1 MITAEKRN
9 EILEKYLTPY
19 EVISTKL
26 QGLDVANRQ
35 VAILLIEHDTKGGMS
50 NDEYN
55 KFIAPY
61 LNELC
66 ETVDELTEEQLQS
79 VKNQLYDACK
89 DEDKET
95 RKYFHTNYQCIVNTQ
110 KALKRQLAIRK
121 RRLDLA
127 YMD

>member
-35 VAILLIEHDTKGGMS
+35 AAILLIEHDTKGGMS
-50 NDEYN
+50 DDEYN
-55 KFIAPY
+55 SFIAPY

-66 ETVDELTEEQLQS
+66 ETVDELTDEQLQS
-79 VKNQLYDACK
+79 VKNQLYEACK
-89 DEDKET
+89 NEDKET
-95 RKYFHTNYQCIVNTQ
+95 KEYFHTSYQCIVNTQ